1 LDDLYYLSLR
11 IRQTGGLMKKKS
23 KRKRPHQHHFT
34 DLGIYVFES
43 RHSEDFAMDMDE
55 WDFHK
60 LCAIVSGNGFLETRT
75 AKLPISA
82 NQIIYLPP
90 HVAHRFQDRPDD
102 PLTLVMVCFYDHTFS
117 GNPAA
122 VEVFSLF
129 RKYLPAISP
138 FSLTDNYSRVKIKNA
153 FRVMLIEQL
162 QKRTGNLALLWC
174 QLVELLVFLTRIKK
188 QQNLLAADPNAM
200 MFAGSLHFIN
210 NNFYRPIKVEELAAL
225 ANLSYRR
232 YTEQFKLST
241 GKTVTQYISEIRVE
255 YAKRI
260 MLETEDIMYAAFESG
275 FGDLAHF
282 YRVFKKITGSTPK
295 RFIGQHKL
303 LLHEAASASSS
314 RSFLMRQPTVQVS

>member
-1 LDDLYYLSLR
+1 
-11 IRQTGGLMKKKS
+11 
-23 KRKRPHQHHFT
+23 
-34 DLGIYVFES
+34 
-43 RHSEDFAMDMDE
+43 
-55 WDFHK
+55 
-60 LCAIVSGNGFLETRT
+60 
-75 AKLPISA
+75 
-82 NQIIYLPP
+82 
-90 HVAHRFQDRPDD
+90 
-102 PLTLVMVCFYDHTFS
+102 MVCFYDRTFS

-314 RSFLMRQPTVQVS
+314 RSFLIGQPTVQVS